1 MRYVDDCFVIKSYEE
16 DNEILF
22 QQLNEAHEAIKFT
35 NECEANSQ
43 LVFLDVLVV
52 KQDGKFKTNVYSKPT
67 FTNSFDE

>member
-43 LVFLDVLVV
+43 PTHQERLIDYLVH
-52 KQDGKFKTNVYSKPT
+52 
-67 FTNSFDE
+67 